1 MRARSAMAVAALTA
15 LVLTLPVTTASATP
29 ATPRALPVG
38 PGQATAPGAFVPI
51 GLTRALDT
59 RSDQENPAG
68 AARKLQP
75 GESFDVPL
83 SAWQN
88 HPPRELP
95 VVPADATAVVV
106 NVTATNTTAAG
117 YLTVRRDGA
126 VPGAPVTSTLNFEAG
141 ETVSNMITV
150 AVDPRGANSSPQINV
165 YNNAGTTDVVVDILG
180 YYAPSTPQ
188 RPGHKYD
195 PVRPTRLADT
205 RVEGGRLGRGGV
217 VTADVA
223 RRDLGT
229 ADATAVVLNV
239 TAVDPST
246 EGFVVAHPTSWPLPA
261 EGSHLNYGPGR
272 TVANQVVV
280 PVGPEGTIEFFNTG
294 STDLVVDIVGYYGPS
309 GHNLY
314 SAVTEQARLLDT
326 RPGAGAWAFSTL
338 EFPVAGRSGVPDNA
352 TAVTLNVTATEPQAD
367 GHLAVFAADGTAA
380 RPSTS
385 NLNFNAGRTVANGVA
400 AQLGGNPGS
409 VAVYH
414 HAAGFTQVIAD
425 LTGWFVQ
432 G

>member
-29 ATPRALPVG
+29 RALPVG
-38 PGQATAPGAFVPI
+38 PGQATAPAAFVPI
-51 GLTRALDT
+51 GITRALDT
-59 RSDQENPAG
+59 RSYQENPAG

-83 SAWQN
+83 SNWKN

-106 NVTATNTTAAG
+106 NVTATDTTADG
-117 YLTVRRDGA
+117 YLTVRRDGGM
-126 VPGAPVTSTLNFEAG
+126 PGAPTTSTLNFRAG

-150 AVDPRGANSSPQINV
+150 AVDPRGAGTSPQINV

-195 PVRPTRLADT
+195 PVRPTRLTDT
-205 RVEGGRLGRGGV
+205 RTEGGRLGRGSV
-217 VTADVA
+217 VTANVA

-229 ADATAVVLNV
+229 ADARAVVLNV

-246 EGFVVAHPTSWPLPA
+246 EGFVVAHPSSSPLPA

-280 PVGPEGTIEFFNTG
+280 PVGPDGTIEFFNTG
-294 STDLVVDIVGYYGPS
+294 STDLLVDIVGAYGPS

-314 SAVTEQARLLDT
+314 SATTEQSRLLDT
-326 RPGAGAWAFSTL
+326 RYGSGEIAFSTHRL
-338 EFPVAGRSGVPDNA
+338 PVAGVSGIPADA
-352 TAVTLNVTATEPQAD
+352 TAVTLNMTVTEPQSD
-367 GHLAVFAADGTAA
+367 GHLTVFPSDETAA
-380 RPSTS
+380 RPGTS
-385 NLNFNAGRTVANGVA
+385 NLNFNAGQTVANGVTTE
-400 AQLGGNPGS
+400 LGGDPGS
-409 VAVYH
+409 VDIYH
-414 HAAGFTQVIAD
+414 HAAGRSQLIAD
-425 LTGWFVQ
+425 LTGYFVK

>member
-29 ATPRALPVG
+29 AALPVG
-38 PGQATAPGAFVPI
+38 PGQATAPAAFVPLGI
-51 GLTRALDT
+51 TRALDT
-59 RSDQENPAG
+59 RSYQENPAG

-83 SAWQN
+83 SNWKN

-106 NVTATNTTAAG
+106 NVTATNTTADG
-117 YLTVRRDGA
+117 YLTVRRDGDM
-126 VPGAPVTSTLNFEAG
+126 PGAPTTSTLNFKAG
-141 ETVSNMITV
+141 ETLSNMITV
-150 AVDPRGANSSPQINV
+150 AVDPRGADTSPQINV

-180 YYAPSTPQ
+180 YYTPSTPQ
-188 RPGHKYD
+188 RPTQKYD
-195 PVRPTRLADT
+195 SIRPVRLSDT
-205 RVEGGRLGRGGV
+205 RVEGGRLGSDSV
-217 VTADVA
+217 VTANVA

-229 ADATAVVLNV
+229 ADARAVVLNV

-246 EGFVVAHPTSWPLPA
+246 EGFVVAHPSSSPLPA

-280 PVGPEGTIEFFNTG
+280 PVGPDGIIEFFNTG

-314 SAVTEQARLLDT
+314 SAMTEQGRLLDT
-326 RPGAGAWAFSTL
+326 RQSSSQLAFSTRRL
-338 EFPVAGRSGVPDNA
+338 PVAGVSGVPGDA
-352 TAVTLNVTATEPQAD
+352 TSVTLNVTVTEPRAD
-367 GHLAVFAADGTAA
+367 GHLEVFGSDDPGY
-380 RPSTS
+380 RPGTS
-385 NLNFNAGRTVANGVA
+385 NLNFNAGQTVANGVTTD
-400 AQLGGNPGS
+400 LGGDPGS
-409 VAVYH
+409 VDIYH
-414 HAAGFTQVIAD
+414 HSAGRSQLIAD
-425 LTGWFVQ
+425 LTGYFVE